1 MIKYKISISLKL
13 CLLDKK
19 NTVTCAVNNTIDLSV
34 KTFIATNHT
43 LSTKYE
49 AATVAFRKFIS
60 IQC

>member
-19 NTVTCAVNNTIDLSV
+19 NTVTWGVNNTIDLSV

-43 LSTKYE
+43 LSTK
-49 AATVAFRKFIS
+49 
-60 IQC
+60 